1 LQVLEPLRRW
11 LEIVFLF
18 SSCLSGG
25 LLTSHIPS
33 SARQGRIDPETNNPT
48 QAIRRTER
56 LLMENDYA
64 MSGARPR
71 TLRDLVLS
79 YSRSLRNKLEALCK
93 PVAISGIIPLR
104 T

>member
-1 LQVLEPLRRW
+1 
-11 LEIVFLF
+11 
-18 SSCLSGG
+18 
-25 LLTSHIPS
+25 
-33 SARQGRIDPETNNPT
+33 
-48 QAIRRTER
+48 
-56 LLMENDYA
+56 MENDYA